1 VRKTV
6 FFLALIVLAVVFAG
20 TAGIATPELTPESV
34 QKMSTGGL
42 KAQIGNQD
50 VIVIDVRTVHDWENS
65 KTMIKGAVHEDLR
78 FIASW
83 IDKYPKEKT
92 LVFYCK

>member
-1 VRKTV
+1 M
-6 FFLALIVLAVVFAG
+6 VLAVGFTG
-20 TAGIATPELTPESV
+20 TAGFAATELTPESV
-34 QKMSTGGL
+34 QKMSIGGL
-42 KAQIGNQD
+42 KAQLGNPD

-65 KTMIKGAVHEDLR
+65 KTKIKGAVREDVR